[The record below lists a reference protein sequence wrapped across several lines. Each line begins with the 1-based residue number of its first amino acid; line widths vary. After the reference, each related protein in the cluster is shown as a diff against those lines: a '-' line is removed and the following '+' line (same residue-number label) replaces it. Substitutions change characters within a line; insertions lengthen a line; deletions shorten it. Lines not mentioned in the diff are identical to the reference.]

1 MASLAN
7 RGKMAKMVSLDQLVF
22 RVCLESR
29 ELQVTMGRWVSKDRK
44 VLLGKLAVRDL
55 AVTLARKGFLAP
67 MGCQDPLAHL
77 GREEHLVLLDHEVS
91 KACLVA
97 RERTE

>member
-1 MASLAN
+1 MASLVSQD
-7 RGKMAKMVSLDQLVF
+7 KMAKMESLDQLVF
-22 RVCLESR
+22 RVWLESR

-55 AVTLARKGFLAP
+55 GVTLARKGFLAP

-77 GREEHLVLLDHEVS
+77 GREEHLVLLDQEVS
-91 KACLVA
+91 KVCLVA
-97 RERTE
+97 REKTE